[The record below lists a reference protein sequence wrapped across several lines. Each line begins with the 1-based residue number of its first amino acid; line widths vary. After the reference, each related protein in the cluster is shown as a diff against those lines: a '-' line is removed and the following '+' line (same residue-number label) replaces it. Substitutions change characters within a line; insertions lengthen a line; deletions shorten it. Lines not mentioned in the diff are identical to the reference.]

1 MLNKI
6 KTIYELALYLGQN
19 EEHLRQ
25 LDPEKLYATFYIQK
39 PDSDEKR
46 LIEYPK
52 GELDRVLDRL
62 CDGLQWL
69 YLDHLTPAAYGFIR
83 KIKPCNDPRD
93 IYTNAHRHLGKKYLL
108 NIDLDD
114 FFHQIDTEKVKNLFS
129 DYNLFSFNP
138 ETEQLLTR
146 LVTYHGRL
154 PMGSPTSP
162 PLSNFA
168 TIALDNDLQA
178 WANRSRFVYTRFVDD
193 MSFSGNLKITQT
205 HLGQISE
212 ILLAHRF
219 RPDPAKIKFF
229 GPTDTK
235 EVTGLVIGKT
245 ITVPDEYLTEFMK
258 DIARYREMYLMVCQH
273 PDSRVFEWLDKLKQ
287 VLNGRLAFLKTIHG
301 ANNETY
307 RQFQDEMDSLRQND
321 AIETSVSWRYAGYEY
336 C

>member
-6 KTIYELALYLGQN
+6 KTITELALFLGQSADV
-19 EEHLRQ
+19 LQ
-25 LDPEKLYATFYIQK
+25 KLDPENSYATFYIPK
-39 PDSDEKR
+39 PGSNEKR

-52 GELDRVLDRL
+52 GELARTLDRL

-83 KIKPCNDPRD
+83 KLKPCTDPRD

-129 DYNLFSFNP
+129 DFNLFSFNP

-146 LVTYHGRL
+146 LVTFRGRL

-168 TIALDNDLQA
+168 TIGLDHDIQA
-178 WANRSRFVYTRFVDD
+178 WANQSRYVYTRFVDD
-193 MSFSGNLKITQT
+193 MSFSGNMKITET
-205 HLGQISE
+205 HLGQINE
-212 ILLAHRF
+212 ILQAHRF
-219 RPDPAKIKFF
+219 KADPAKIKFF
-229 GPTDTK
+229 GPADTK
-235 EVTGLVIGKT
+235 KVTGLVIGKT
-245 ITVPDEYLTEFMK
+245 ITVPDDYLKEFMK
-258 DIARYREMYLMVCQH
+258 DIIRYREMYLMVCQH
-273 PDSRVFEWLDKLKQ
+273 PDNRVFEWLDKLKQ
-287 VLNGRLAFLKTIHG
+287 VLNGRLAFLKMVHG
-301 ANNETY
+301 ANNATY
-307 RQFQDEMDSLRQND
+307 RQFKSETDNLCHSEM
-321 AIETSVSWRYAGYEY
+321 IETSMSWRYAGYEY